1 MHVSWTPDPIRA
13 GQRAVLQILLEDTDD
28 PGDYTFRLTVA
39 ADDVN
44 PFGTGETHR
53 MRRGLDFEPEVLFAV
68 EDSPEAALLDQT
80 VFTQAGLFAVEVA
93 LFRLVESFGVVP
105 DYVGGHS
112 IGEITAAHV
121 AGRTVS
127 FAFYVGATGVAE
139 RSLGTTLVS
148 SLTSPAGIA
157 VQIALLAAVVGLTRI
172 DWTTFLP
179 GVRQPRA

>member
-68 EDSPEAALLDQT
+68 EGNKTLTITRGKEGPNEGDPQVAIPVLAALTPQ
-80 VFTQAGLFAVEVA
+80 VPTQD
-93 LFRLVESFGVVP
+93 RKS
-105 DYVGGHS
+105 
-112 IGEITAAHV
+112 T
-121 AGRTVS
+121 RQN
-127 FAFYVGATGVAE
+127 
-139 RSLGTTLVS
+139 S
-148 SLTSPAGIA
+148 SH
-157 VQIALLAAVVGLTRI
+157 
-172 DWTTFLP
+172 
-179 GVRQPRA
+179 